1 MVDNDNI
8 QKIFSNNLKQ
18 LLESSDKTQLELSKF
33 LGVSNTTVNNYVKGY
48 NMPRMDKIDRICQ
61 FFNISRLQ
69 LIEENPQPQDDEET
83 IVLARKLGSLNQG
96 QINLIN
102 QMIEQFEQNKDKNDD

>member
-1 MVDNDNI
+1 MSDIYQRIKYLRELNNMTQQELADKLGYKSRSTIN
-8 QKIFSNNLKQ
+8 KIENGMRDISQSQILDFANVFNVSPTYLMG
-18 LLESSDKTQLELSKF
+18 LS
-33 LGVSNTTVNNYVKGY
+33 
-48 NMPRMDKIDRICQ
+48 
-61 FFNISRLQ
+61 
-69 LIEENPQPQDDEET
+69 EENPQPQDDEET

>member
-61 FFNISRLQ
+61 FFNISRSQ